1 MSPDAYRL
9 LVVADRLREIRDL
22 PDDQMAGEYEDEI
35 EALEQEQRDLEQ
47 RLGDEVLGLQGYR
60 GGPG

>member
-1 MSPDAYRL
+1 MAKELSKKAQIKLLKEIEEMLAYFW
-9 LVVADRLREIRDL
+9 D
-22 PDDQMAGEYEDEI
+22 GEFEEEI